1 MGGFLAGA
9 VLQIAFDGRVIKA
22 GKSGVGVYAES
33 LLNALASIDKKSV
46 YRVLS
51 HGVFKFRSKNFASVP
66 TKVSI
71 ESHPF
76 GDIWEQFYLPVYLK
90 GKKVD
95 VFHSPTF
102 HIPFVSGRYKK
113 VVTIHDLVSFRTP
126 QTQPRRFT
134 LYSRFMIRFAVG
146 SADAIIVPSKTVKS
160 ELSGLLNVSP
170 EILHVIP
177 EAPRGMFRPVG
188 KAERESVRRKYG
200 LSDRFILT
208 VGSIEP
214 RKNIPSLIRAY
225 SELRRRGSI
234 RHKLVICGSK
244 GWMNEHGRVMDLI
257 GTLGAGDDVI
267 FTGYVPDE
275 DLPAVYTLADL
286 FVYPSLYEGF
296 GLPPLEAMACGCPVI
311 ASNCSAIP
319 EIVKDAG
326 LLVDPLDIDGI
337 SEAMQSVIE
346 DEGLKCRLRAAGF
359 ARAREF
365 SWERTAKETLKT
377 YRAVVDR

>member
-1 MGGFLAGA
+1 M
-9 VLQIAFDGRVIKA
+9 QIAFDGRVIKA

-46 YRVLS
+46 YKVLS
-51 HGVFKFRSKNFASVP
+51 HGVFKFRSRNFASVQ
-66 TKVSI
+66 TNVSI

-76 GDIWEQFYLPVYLK
+76 GDIWEQFYLPLYLK

-102 HIPFVSGRYKK
+102 HIPFVSGRFKK

-160 ELSGLLNVSP
+160 ELTGLLNVSP

-177 EAPRGMFRPVG
+177 EAPRGMFRPVD
-188 KAERESVRRKYG
+188 KAACESVGRKYG
-200 LSDRFILT
+200 LSDKFILT

-225 SELRRRGSI
+225 SEMRKKGLTSR
-234 RHKLVICGSK
+234 KLVICGSK
-244 GWMNEHGRVMDLI
+244 GWMNEYERVMSLI
-257 GTLGAGDDVI
+257 GTLGIGDDII

-319 EIVKDAG
+319 EIVREAG
-326 LLVDPLDIDGI
+326 VLVDPLDIDGI
-337 SEAMQSVIE
+337 SEAMQRVLG
-346 DEGLKCRLRAAGF
+346 DDALKGRLRAAGF

-377 YRAVVDR
+377 YRAVLDR